1 MEDYLTILTDYLLTQ
16 SWQIAILVVVVA
28 AISWLLRNKSAHV
41 RYLLWL
47 IVLAKCITPP
57 MLDVPIAVLPEKVPA
72 PAVMPTPLPTINEA
86 PPEIQRPIEPISVA
100 APLVHS
106 QTQLSARQWLAIAWM
121 VCAAAFACIAAV
133 KARRTMRWLQHDRRP
148 LPADVQIVVNDLL
161 SSLNLRRRPKMWLLE
176 GIGQPFVW
184 GALRGDIY
192 LPATFVLI
200 QDDEYR
206 RHVLGHEI
214 SHVMRFDAA
223 INLLQVIAQAIFWF
237 HPFVWWANKR
247 IRAEREKCCDEMAI
261 ARLNAK
267 VTDYSRAI
275 VETLVTEYESIRP
288 VPSLAVAGPAKN
300 IEERIRTML
309 RPGKK
314 FHERP
319 SLRAIAVLLMVSLLT
334 IPANWGLTRRAR
346 AETASEPQEK
356 PSKSLHE
363 AAQDGDN
370 HQIRL
375 LLAQGADVNT
385 KVGNG
390 KTPLHVAVE
399 NGKIETANLLIQK
412 GADVNAKNSAGI
424 TPLHNAALMGDIKMA
439 NLLITKGADVNAK
452 NQSGLT
458 PVSRALLSDGGGRLM
473 VELLVSKGAKVSEL
487 HLAAHRGDIDD
498 VRSSLSKGTK
508 VDVRDKAGHTPLFYA
523 ASAGQMHVVDFLISE
538 GADVN
543 AKDNRGGE
551 TPLFYAGDAGWKNVV
566 ELLVDKGADI
576 NARGAGRSTALT
588 SAIWLGRIDVAE
600 LLITKGAD
608 VNARDDWGYIPL
620 HPAARNG
627 LVEIVKMLISKD
639 SDVNAKTGWGE
650 TPLHSATLG
659 EPLPGVTPLYSATL
673 DGKIRVVQILIANGA
688 DVNTKDKKFGQTPL
702 QLAQNNGYTEIVELL
717 RKHGAK

>member
-314 FHERP
+314 FYKRP
-319 SLRAIAVLLMVSLLT
+319 SLPAVSIVILTVLLSAPTTVVLTVRGEDHPKTKSADTDRTIGNPTNLGPTVNSSDGDWDPSISYDGLSLYFASQRPGGYGNNDLYVTNRTTTDDPWGTTMNLGPVVNSSGWDNAPSISADGLSLYFSSDRSGGYGELDLWVTRRETTSAPWGMPVNLGPTVNGPANEHGPCISIDGLSLYFAERCRRVGPFRPGGLGYGDIWVTTRITTADSWGKPVNLGPVVNSSVQDSSPDISADQRMLFFSSFRGGSGDLDLWVTMRSSIEDDWATPVNLGPNVNSSWVQNTPNISIDGSILYFSSQRPGTLGVSGDSDIWKVSLK
-334 IPANWGLTRRAR
+334 WG
-346 AETASEPQEK
+346 
-356 PSKSLHE
+356 
-363 AAQDGDN
+363 G
-370 HQIRL
+370 
-375 LLAQGADVNT
+375 
-385 KVGNG
+385 
-390 KTPLHVAVE
+390 
-399 NGKIETANLLIQK
+399 
-412 GADVNAKNSAGI
+412 
-424 TPLHNAALMGDIKMA
+424 
-439 NLLITKGADVNAK
+439 
-452 NQSGLT
+452 
-458 PVSRALLSDGGGRLM
+458 
-473 VELLVSKGAKVSEL
+473 
-487 HLAAHRGDIDD
+487 
-498 VRSSLSKGTK
+498 
-508 VDVRDKAGHTPLFYA
+508 
-523 ASAGQMHVVDFLISE
+523 
-538 GADVN
+538 
-543 AKDNRGGE
+543 
-551 TPLFYAGDAGWKNVV
+551 
-566 ELLVDKGADI
+566 
-576 NARGAGRSTALT
+576 
-588 SAIWLGRIDVAE
+588 
-600 LLITKGAD
+600 
-608 VNARDDWGYIPL
+608 
-620 HPAARNG
+620 
-627 LVEIVKMLISKD
+627 VK
-639 SDVNAKTGWGE
+639 E
-650 TPLHSATLG
+650 
-659 EPLPGVTPLYSATL
+659 
-673 DGKIRVVQILIANGA
+673 
-688 DVNTKDKKFGQTPL
+688 
-702 QLAQNNGYTEIVELL
+702 
-717 RKHGAK
+717 